1 MDTKSLVLERLGWKK
16 LGKKGRLVGY
26 DEDGTMAHDNLGE
39 EIALEVVRCD
49 GSKDFVVGRYDAD
62 ARLYRVAY
70 DPNMKAGRILK
81 IENAYTCA

>member
-1 MDTKSLVLERLGWKK
+1 MDTKSIVLERLGWKK

-26 DEDGTMAHDNLGE
+26 DEDGTMAHNNLGE
-39 EIALEVVRCD
+39 EIALEVVRYD
-49 GSKDFVVGRYDAD
+49 GSKDFVVGRYDVQ

-70 DPNMKAGRILK
+70 DPNIQAGCIIK